1 MVGGANPVGTDTT
14 ASLFKTGLASLKVS
28 TPPTTPPTTNKAR
41 LLERFQQQLDSVM
54 DDHFSRMDQSL
65 QKALTEQ
72 KS

>member
-1 MVGGANPVGTDTT
+1 MVGGASPGGNDTT
-14 ASLFKTGLASLKVS
+14 ATRFKTGLAGLKVA
-28 TPPTTPPTTNKAR
+28 TPPATPNKAT

-72 KS
+72 QL